1 MKKIFVLLLVLGF
14 FGGTSF
20 WVGSVLAKEK
30 PEIPEKDGVYADL
43 DHPGLKVRVFVH
55 NEKPAKPTPTP
66 SVLQCSLEDPDSVA
80 VVGAAG
86 WRLDPNWIY
95 NLNLGS
101 VPAAVGGASLPKMAS
116 DGFGEW
122 GAATG
127 VAFVRGVDTTVSR
140 QAYDGQNVIAWGRTS
155 GTALG
160 VTYVRYYPDT
170 GQVVD
175 VDTIMN
181 KKYQWSWY
189 DSNVCAWQGAYDA
202 EDILT
207 HELGHWVGLN
217 DEYTAE
223 YIENTMYGYGAKGE
237 VKKDTLTTGDV
248 SGAAVIYQ

>member
-1 MKKIFVLLLVLGF
+1 
-14 FGGTSF
+14 
-20 WVGSVLAKEK
+20 
-30 PEIPEKDGVYADL
+30 
-43 DHPGLKVRVFVH
+43 
-55 NEKPAKPTPTP
+55 
-66 SVLQCSLEDPDSVA
+66 
-80 VVGAAG
+80 
-86 WRLDPNWIY
+86 
-95 NLNLGS
+95 
-101 VPAAVGGASLPKMAS
+101 
-116 DGFGEW
+116 
-122 GAATG
+122 
-127 VAFVRGVDTTVSR
+127 VRGVDTTVSR